1 MIWTNSNDNEKIEVH
16 DASIL
21 RSNEHPKF
29 KIGDVINNGYGDFTV
44 KGFTRS
50 FAGLAYVLDN
60 GHKLIGWLT
69 EQVDVKCHLV
79 ENNSIKEILPKYEPK
94 SEIQSYIDK
103 HIKFIYIEKC
113 EDKFHGILTDK
124 DGITFEFSKDVIDIE
139 KRFDNTHKTLCE
151 NADIRKNMLMNCF
164 KRLFII
170 NYELRRKSSI
180 FLND

>member
-1 MIWTNSNDNEKIEVH
+1 MNSNGNEKIEVH

-69 EQVDVKCHLV
+69 EQVDNKCHL
-79 ENNSIKEILPKYEPK
+79 
-94 SEIQSYIDK
+94 
-103 HIKFIYIEKC
+103 
-113 EDKFHGILTDK
+113 
-124 DGITFEFSKDVIDIE
+124 KDVAVE
-139 KRFDNTHKTLCE
+139 KACDAFCKVCGHYPHTTPNHICRQACDYYKDFV
-151 NADIRKNMLMNCF
+151 
-164 KRLFII
+164 
-170 NYELRRKSSI
+170 NYMKGE
-180 FLND
+180 